1 MKEAIRQVEKKYIK
15 LDTPVLEN
23 ISKLVSGQKAVE

>member
-1 MKEAIRQVEKKYIK
+1 MKEAIRQVEKKYLK

-23 ISKLVSGQKAVE
+23 ISKIVSGQKAIE